1 MSRLAISFW
10 DWIRLPD
17 LPMQPATRAEAR
29 GLRRFVI
36 QLLHFGWQEAL
47 SCVFAVFI
55 FSMLVVSHGVSFF
68 GLPRYDFLLIAC
80 LAMQVLMVASKLETI
95 DELKVI
101 CVFHLI
107 GIALEMFKV
116 QMGSWAYPEEAY
128 TKVFN
133 TPLYSG
139 FMYASVASY
148 ICQAWRRMGLAIT
161 HWPSSWFVVPIGAA
175 IYLNFFTHHWIWDVR
190 WFLMLAV
197 VVGFW
202 RTRVNFTVESERFQM
217 PLGLSFL
224 LIGFFI
230 WVAENIATFLGAWQY
245 PHQGDGW
252 RFVHTAK
259 ISSWLLLVIV
269 SIIIVTHLKRI
280 KLAPGARDFGE
291 LHLGVGQSLLGRN
304 RATRPA

>member
-1 MSRLAISFW
+1 MSRLAISLW
-10 DWIRLPD
+10 DLVRLPD
-17 LPMQPATRAEAR
+17 LPLQPAAGAQAR
-29 GLRRFVI
+29 GWRRFAI
-36 QLLHFGWQEAL
+36 LLVYFGWQEAL

-68 GLPRYDFLLIAC
+68 GLPRYDFLLAAC
-80 LAMQVLMVASKLETI
+80 LAMQILMVASKLESL

-107 GIALEMFKV
+107 GVLLEMFKV
-116 QMGSWAYPEEAY
+116 QMGSWAYPEAAY
-128 TKVFN
+128 SKVFS

-161 HWPSSWFVVPIGAA
+161 GWPSSWFVVPIGAA
-175 IYLNFFTHHWIWDVR
+175 IYLNFFTHHWLWDVR
-190 WFLMLAV
+190 WLLMIIV
-197 VVGFW
+197 VAGFW
-202 RTRVNFTVESERFQM
+202 RTRVHFTVERERFQM

-230 WVAENIATFLGAWQY
+230 WVAENIATFLGAWKY
-245 PHQGDGW
+245 PDQGDGW

-269 SIIIVTHLKRI
+269 SIIIVTHLKRM
-280 KLAPGARDFGE
+280 KLARGAKDFGE
-291 LHLGVGQSLLGRN
+291 LHLGLGKSMAPWN
-304 RATRPA
+304 